1 MTDKQII
8 EALKAENRRLEKR
21 CNVYAQLLRAS
32 IGKAIKQAID
42 EAVK

>member
-8 EALKAENRRLEKR
+8 DALKAENRRLEKL

-32 IGKAIKQAID
+32 IDKAIKQAIG
-42 EAVK
+42 EATK